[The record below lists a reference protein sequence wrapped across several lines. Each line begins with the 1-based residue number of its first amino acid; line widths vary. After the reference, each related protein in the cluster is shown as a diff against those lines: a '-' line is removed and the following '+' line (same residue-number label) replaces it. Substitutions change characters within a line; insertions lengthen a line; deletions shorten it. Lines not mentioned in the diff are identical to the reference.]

1 MCLRRNTKCAH
12 FRGSDIL
19 HETRKQM
26 GDIISYSLFGL
37 HFGGLKPLAN
47 MNFSENLHWLL
58 DTFKLLYVHDD
69 YISQA
74 CSGVPY
80 SLRIFSG
87 FFTQSVKKLQKWC
100 KYIHTTIWASFIK
113 CCAKTI
119 LNLILKSSLTCD
131 L

>member
-87 FFTQSVKKLQKWC
+87 FFTQSVKIRYEENAGVPNCRNGVNISIPLSGP
-100 KYIHTTIWASFIK
+100 H
-113 CCAKTI
+113 
-119 LNLILKSSLTCD
+119 L
-131 L
+131 